1 MRLDQNFHIFRTAST
16 LQDLPGYVNCIV
28 NCIAKV
34 FQDFEYKGVK
44 DKN

>member
-1 MRLDQNFHIFRTAST
+1 MRLDQNFHIFRTTST
-16 LQDLPGYVNCIV
+16 LQDLPGYV